1 MSRPHRPS
9 IDTAIEAT
17 IPATSAF
24 IDHLPLHDLLDHE
37 MMYGEDGEDG
47 TTLSSQDWCDLANLG
62 TEDARSNK
70 FTDYCVAA
78 RNRIAAMEASVITA
92 RQILPGLPTSYAPDK
107 AELMRGQAACED
119 LLCTYDSVEEVLIM
133 R

>member
-1 MSRPHRPS
+1 M
-9 IDTAIEAT
+9 
-17 IPATSAF
+17 
-24 IDHLPLHDLLDHE
+24 DHLPLHDLLNHE
-37 MMYGEDGEDG
+37 MMYEKDGEDP
-47 TTLSSQDWCDLANLG
+47 TALTAQDWCDLANLG
-62 TEDARSNK
+62 RGDARSTK

-78 RNRIAAMEASVITA
+78 RNRIAALEASVITA
-92 RQILPGLPTSYAPDK
+92 RQILPGLPTSYATDR